1 MLFTAVCSALEWD
14 SGLWASMNSR
24 WEKLRLGHDS
34 RIALLAIA
42 AALPAVITCAVL
54 LALNGYSPRIQFV
67 VDVFLLLCCAA
78 FAAKV
83 RTHVTSP
90 LRTLANL
97 LEAMREGDYSIRA
110 RVEDPGEPMGE
121 VMQQVNAMAATL
133 RDQRLGALEATA
145 LLRKVMEEIDVAAF
159 AFDPQQSLRLVNRAG
174 ERLLAQPS
182 ERLLARDA
190 ASLGLDEYLAG
201 EPERTVQRRF
211 PGAMG
216 RWGIRRSQFREGGV
230 PHQLLVVSDLT
241 RPLREQELQAWQRLV
256 RVIGHELNNSLTPI
270 KSITQSLEDL
280 LKQDPLPD
288 DWAEDMT
295 RGLNVIGNRSE
306 SLNRFMSSY
315 AQLAKLP
322 PPRFGA
328 VDLSALLRR
337 VIRLETRIPV
347 AYDECAPLVIQ
358 GDADQLEQ
366 ALINLLRNAV
376 DAAKE
381 TGGGVRVFCR
391 ITVPRAEVLIQ
402 DEGHGIANPANLF
415 VPFFTTKRGG
425 SGIGLVLSRQIAEA
439 HNGSLTLRNRV
450 DRPGC
455 EARLTLPV
463 KQP

>member
-1 MLFTAVCSALEWD
+1 MK
-14 SGLWASMNSR
+14 SR
-24 WEKLRLGHDS
+24 WEKIRVGHET
-34 RIALLAIA
+34 RIMLLAIA
-42 AALPAVITCAVL
+42 AGVPAVITCAVL
-54 LALNGYSPRIQFV
+54 LAFGRYPIRVQV
-67 VDVFLLLCCAA
+67 PVDLFLLLCCVA
-78 FAAKV
+78 FAANV
-83 RTHVTSP
+83 RSHVTGP

-110 RVEDPGEPMGE
+110 RVEDPTEPMGE

-159 AFDPQQSLRLVNRAG
+159 AFDPHQSLRLVNRAG

-190 ASLGLDEYLAG
+190 VSLGLEEYLTG
-201 EPERTVQRRF
+201 DTERTVQRRF
-211 PGAMG
+211 PGAIG

-280 LKQDPLPD
+280 LKQDPLPEDWVD
-288 DWAEDMT
+288 DMS

-322 PPRFGA
+322 PPRFSA
-328 VDLSALLRR
+328 VELSALLRR
-337 VIRLETRIPV
+337 ITRLETRIPV
-347 AYDECAPLVIQ
+347 AYDQCAPVVVQ

-366 ALINLLRNAV
+366 ALINLLRNGV

-381 TGGGVRVFCR
+381 TGGGVRVFCTADAAR
-391 ITVPRAEVLIQ
+391 VEVVIQ
-402 DEGHGIANPANLF
+402 DEGQGISNPANLF

-439 HNGSLTLRNRV
+439 HNGSLTLRNRK
-450 DRPGC
+450 DKPGC

-463 KQP
+463 RQS